1 LIIAARGVKPA
12 FAMKTLSVR
21 FRFVVLGII
30 AIVVVGCCCYF
41 PSITDTIPRASVEIG
56 HDVRG
61 KRTYVKWKDDGV
73 KFKQALEQV
82 RGHNGEYCICVLE
95 KPGDK
100 PYQYPYSKC
109 PGHYTCPPE
118 NNPPGNIRTVKV
130 TKSKAADNIAA
141 GESAVN
147 DPHATYR
154 VQSADP
160 GDISKVLDALEH

>member
-1 LIIAARGVKPA
+1 
-12 FAMKTLSVR
+12 MKTLSGR
-21 FRFVVLGII
+21 FRFVVLGVIVM
-30 AIVVVGCCCYF
+30 VVVASCCVYF
-41 PSITDTIPRASVEIG
+41 PLITDTRLGVEIG

-82 RGHNGEYCICVLE
+82 LHNGGEYCICVLE

-100 PYQYPYSKC
+100 PYQYHDSKC
-109 PGHYTCPPE
+109 RKDYQCPPE
-118 NNPPGNIRTVKV
+118 NNPPINIRTVKV

-147 DPHATYR
+147 DPHAT
-154 VQSADP
+154 
-160 GDISKVLDALEH
+160 